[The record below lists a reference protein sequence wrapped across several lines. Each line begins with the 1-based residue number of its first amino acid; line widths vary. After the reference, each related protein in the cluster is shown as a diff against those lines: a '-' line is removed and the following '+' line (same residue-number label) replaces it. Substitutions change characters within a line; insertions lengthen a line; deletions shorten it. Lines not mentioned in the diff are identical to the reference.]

1 MLGVRGD
8 VNMLFGTDW
17 VETGKNK
24 TFADLGM
31 EGTVNMK
38 VRKPQPLPLD
48 LKRCFVKRQTAISET
63 L

>member
-38 VRKPQPLPLD
+38 VRKPQPLPSD
-48 LKRCFVKRQTAISET
+48 PT
-63 L
+63 